1 MNGVMIIRALL
12 AAHSPLTALV
22 PAANIRA
29 GTVPVGVMPA
39 VGIKEISRVETDTV
53 SRGQTNVM
61 VIARIQVTV
70 YAGGTGGYMA
80 KKALIQAAKLGP
92 GAHTGVIAGATVRS
106 VLRDIVGPDFDD
118 DAAKVYE
125 QSRDFKV
132 TYIEPN

>member
-1 MNGVMIIRALL
+1 MDGVAIMRALL
-12 AAHSPLTALV
+12 SAHAPLTALV

-39 VGIKEISRVETDTV
+39 IGIKEISRIETETV
-53 SRGQTNVM
+53 SRSQASVM
-61 VIARIQVTV
+61 VVSRIQVTV
-70 YAGGTGGYMA
+70 YANTFPA
-80 KKALIQAAKLGP
+80 KKDLIRAVKLGE
-92 GAHTGVIAGATVRS
+92 GTHRGIVAGVTVRS

-132 TYIEPN
+132 TYLEPN